1 MGTQAT
7 ARKPRIKCV
16 HHWVIE
22 PPNGRASTGACKH
35 CGRKRSFPNST
46 ESVMW
51 EQTNTL
57 RSDPNANPLRSSVRI
72 PRPSEMR
79 LSDEN

>member
-1 MGTQAT
+1 MVSEPSTRQAHT
-7 ARKPRIKCV
+7 KCV
-16 HHWVIE
+16 HHWIIE
-22 PPNGRASTGACKH
+22 SPSGRESSGMCKR
-35 CGRKRSFPNST
+35 CGSKRSFNNST

-51 EQTNTL
+51 ERTNTL
-57 RSDPNANPLRSSVRI
+57 RNDLASTIRV